1 MKQNILNTI
10 EELYHS
16 GDFGYV
22 LFNYVDTNI
31 WANKFNLEFK
41 DIQVDNLTDFNYS
54 KCFTLYIQSSELPEL
69 KFGTDEFS
77 SYIKEKNYLN
87 GLVIY
92 ISAIAPYAA
101 IKYIRYE
108 HVEEDIEMQEQYQ
121 PFDEPTQQIGN
132 EIMKYLKSER
142 IQILERGLLEVE
154 IPNISLELR
163 EEKVTVFN
171 CLFEDEY

>member
-54 KCFTLYIQSSELPEL
+54 KCFTLYIQYSELTKM

-77 SYIKEKNYLN
+77 SYIKEKN
-87 GLVIY
+87 I
-92 ISAIAPYAA
+92 
-101 IKYIRYE
+101 
-108 HVEEDIEMQEQYQ
+108 
-121 PFDEPTQQIGN
+121 
-132 EIMKYLKSER
+132 
-142 IQILERGLLEVE
+142 
-154 IPNISLELR
+154 
-163 EEKVTVFN
+163 
-171 CLFEDEY
+171 